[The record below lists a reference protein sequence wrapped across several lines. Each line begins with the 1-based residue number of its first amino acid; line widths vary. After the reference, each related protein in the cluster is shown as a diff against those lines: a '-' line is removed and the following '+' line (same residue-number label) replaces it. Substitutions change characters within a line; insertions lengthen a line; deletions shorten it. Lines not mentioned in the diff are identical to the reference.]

1 MTQQATSPFVNTSA
15 SAMLGLGAP
24 IVQTY
29 DVTAQTASGPI
40 TLTFSQPITKG
51 RLRVKSSGLNAATT
65 VAIGAVTVSDGTNV
79 VVVKPALLAATT
91 AGQNFDVSVE
101 IITDIQATSLT
112 FGTTLG
118 GATTTATIN
127 SEFFGNP

>member
-1 MTQQATSPFVNTSA
+1 MTLQATTPFVNTSA

-51 RLRVKSSGLNAATT
+51 RLRVKSSGVNAVTT
-65 VAIGAVTVSDGTNV
+65 IAIGAVTVTDGTNV
-79 VVVKPALLAATT
+79 VVVNPALLPATT
-91 AGQNFDVSVE
+91 AGQNFDRSIE

>member
-15 SAMLGLGAP
+15 ALTLGMGAP

-29 DVTAQTASGPI
+29 DVTAQAASGTI

-51 RLRVKSSGLNAATT
+51 QLRIKSSALNAATT
-65 VAIGAVTVSDGTNV
+65 SAIGGVTVSDGTNV
-79 VVVKPALLAATT
+79 VVVSDPVLATT
-91 AGQNFDVSVE
+91 AAGQNFDRLLRFAC
-101 IITDIQATSLT
+101 DIQATSLS
-112 FGTTLG
+112 FATTLA
-118 GATTTATIN
+118 GATTTATIS